1 MCPADVADADDPTPA
16 PTSYDEQDGAMTD
29 NAAEIVHWVDGS
41 PLTGSPTGWA
51 DVTNPATGQVTGR
64 VALASEADATHV
76 IAAAS
81 RAAKSWGTTS
91 LARRTQVLFAF
102 RELLNSRK
110 GELAAIITSEHGKV
124 HSDAMGEISRGL
136 EVVEFACGI
145 AHLLKGGHSEEASTG
160 VDVHSKRVPLGVV
173 GIISP
178 FNFPAM
184 VPMWFF
190 PIAIAAGNTVVLKPS
205 EKDPSAAN
213 WLAALWQE
221 AGLPD
226 GVFNVL
232 HGDKTAVDALLTSPE
247 VQAISFVGST
257 PIAEYVYET
266 ASRHGKRV
274 QALGGAKNHMVVLP
288 DADLDLAAD
297 SAVNAGYGSAGER
310 CMAISVLV
318 AVDPIGDELVAR
330 IADRTRTLLIGDG
343 GRSATGEDPSGREAD
358 MGPLVTRAHRDR
370 VSSFIDSGEAAGAK
384 VVVDGRDVAAR
395 GGEEGFWLG
404 PTLFDEV
411 TPDMDVYREEIFGPV
426 LSVVRVGTYEEAVA
440 LVNANEYGNGTAVFT
455 NDGGA
460 ARRFEADVTVGMIGV
475 NVPVPVPVAYYS
487 FGGWKRSLFGD
498 THAHGTEGVHFFT
511 RGKVVTTRWIDPA
524 NRPEGGL
531 ELGFPRND

>member
-1 MCPADVADADDPTPA
+1 MTRDLAGPIDHWSNGA
-16 PTSYDEQDGAMTD
+16 PYAGTSGRF
-29 NAAEIVHWVDGS
+29 
-41 PLTGSPTGWA
+41 A
-51 DVTNPATGQVTGR
+51 DVTNPATGQVSGR
-64 VALASEADATHV
+64 VALASSGDAEAV
-76 IAAAS
+76 ISAAHAAAEE
-81 RAAKSWGTTS
+81 WGRTS
-91 LARRTQVLFAF
+91 LARRTQVVFAF
-102 RELLNSRK
+102 RELLNSRR
-110 GELAAIITSEHGKV
+110 GELAEIINAEHGKV
-124 HSDAMGEISRGL
+124 LSDAMGEIARGQ

-145 AHLLKGGHSEEASTG
+145 SHLLKGGHSESVSTG
-160 VDVHSKRVPLGVV
+160 VDVHSKRDPLGVV

-205 EKDPSAAN
+205 EKDPSAS
-213 WLAALWQE
+213 LWIARLWKE

-232 HGDKTAVDALLTSPE
+232 QGDKEAVDALLDSPV

-257 PIAEYVYET
+257 PVAKYVYER

-318 AVDPIGDELVAR
+318 AVGSIGDELVAR
-330 IADRTRTLLIGDG
+330 IADRTRNIVIGDG
-343 GRSATGEDPSGREAD
+343 SATATGEADREAD
-358 MGPLVTRAHRDR
+358 MGPLVTQVHRDK
-370 VSSFIDSGEAAGAK
+370 VAAFIESGQRDGAK
-384 VVVDGRDVAAR
+384 VVVDGRDTDQWLGAR
-395 GGEEGFWLG
+395 GAADGFWLG
-404 PTLFDEV
+404 PTLFDNV
-411 TPDMDVYREEIFGPV
+411 TPSMEIYREEIFGPV
-426 LSVVRVGTYEEAVA
+426 LSVVRVETYDEAVE
-440 LVNANEYGNGTAVFT
+440 LVNSNPYGNGTAVFT

-460 ARRFEADVTVGMIGV
+460 ARRFEADVHVGMIGV

-487 FGGWKRSLFGD
+487 FGGWKRSLLGD
-498 THAHGTEGVHFFT
+498 THAHGAEGVHFFT

-524 NRPEGGL
+524 NRPQGGL
-531 ELGFPRND
+531 ELGFPQND

>member
-1 MCPADVADADDPTPA
+1 MTDTTVPTIGSIGHWA
-16 PTSYDEQDGAMTD
+16 DGAPFEGASDRT
-29 NAAEIVHWVDGS
+29 
-41 PLTGSPTGWA
+41 A
-51 DVTNPATGQVTGR
+51 DVTNPATGRVTGR
-64 VALASEADATHV
+64 VALAGEETAAHV

-81 RAAKSWGTTS
+81 RAARSWRETS
-91 LARRTQVLFAF
+91 LARRTQVMFAF

-110 GELAAIITSEHGKV
+110 EELAAIITAEHGKV
-124 HSDAMGEISRGL
+124 HSDALGEIARGQ

-145 AHLLKGGHSEEASTG
+145 SHLLKGGHSQSASTG
-160 VDVHSKRVPLGVV
+160 VDVHSTRQPLGVV

-184 VPMWFF
+184 VPMLFF
-190 PIAIAAGNTVVLKPS
+190 PVAIAAGNTVVLKPS
-205 EKDPSAAN
+205 EKDPAASR
-213 WLAALWQE
+213 WLAALWKE

-232 HGDKTAVDALLTSPE
+232 QGDKVAVDALLQSPD
-247 VQAISFVGST
+247 VAAISFVGST
-257 PIAEYVYET
+257 PIAEYVYEQ
-266 ASRHGKRV
+266 ASRTGKRV

-318 AVDPIGDELVAR
+318 AVEPVADELVAR
-330 IADRTRTLLIGDG
+330 IADRTRTLVIGDG
-343 GRSATGEDPSGREAD
+343 RSGAAGEEKESD

-370 VSSFIDSGEAAGAK
+370 VAGFVESGQRAGAK
-384 VVVDGRDVAAR
+384 VVVDGREVEAR
-395 GGEEGFWLG
+395 GEQDGFWLG
-404 PTLFDEV
+404 PTLFDHV
-411 TPDMDVYREEIFGPV
+411 TPDMDIYTEEIFGPV
-426 LSVVRVGTYEEAVA
+426 LCVVRVASYDEALA
-440 LVNANEYGNGTAVFT
+440 LVNSNQYGNGTAIFT

-460 ARRFEADVTVGMIGV
+460 ARRFENEVEVGMIGV
-475 NVPVPVPVAYYS
+475 NVPIPVPVSYYS

-511 RGKVVTTRWIDPA
+511 RGKVVTSRWINPA
-524 NRPEGGL
+524 ARPEGGL
-531 ELGFPRND
+531 ELGFPQND